1 MNSISAQEIE
11 RRGIAAVDELL
22 PNGDLHVTNNDQP
35 QYVVLSEGRYREL
48 IEVQGE
54 AYAARVLASLDEV
67 KVGKAKRGT
76 AAELLKQLGLD
87 G

>member
-1 MNSISAQEIE
+1 MNSISAQEID

-22 PNGDLHVTNNDQP
+22 AQGDLQVTKDDQP

-48 IEVQGE
+48 IEAQEE
-54 AYAARVLASLDEV
+54 ADAARVLASLDEV
-67 KVGKAKRGT
+67 KSGQAKRGT
-76 AAELLKQLGLD
+76 AADLLKDLGLD